1 MDGLRWRRS
10 VVITSSESYFRYTAF
25 LIVQSVKNIDEG
37 VSNVIGREFANAKEG
52 KKRRRAPES
61 SGIRRPWHVSMSTEC
76 VPNYATSVA
85 LGGIRFF
92 SDRERHEPLLTRSQ
106 NFVGRSV
113 AACSVY
119 SERSSLRNCTL
130 SHKHEESWQ
139 KASRVGLPSISFRL
153 LTFARVVQTTSSRR
167 VVSTRSIASS
177 IASHRWTLLGGTR
190 GKATRHQR
198 VLCAEQSARLFP
210 LRRDEWSVRRDGENR
225 TGPRVKV
232 INYFSNVFASQSVTR
247 LTFRFYVKP
256 RP

>member
-1 MDGLRWRRS
+1 MARIHVHGVCSKLRDKRCSRGNPLFQRPGEAR
-10 VVITSSESYFRYTAF
+10 TTLNPFP
-25 LIVQSVKNIDEG
+25 
-37 VSNVIGREFANAKEG
+37 EF
-52 KKRRRAPES
+52 
-61 SGIRRPWHVSMSTEC
+61 RRP
-76 VPNYATSVA
+76 
-85 LGGIRFF
+85 LGRRLFRI
-92 SDRERHEPLLTRSQ
+92 
-106 NFVGRSV
+106 
-113 AACSVY
+113 Y

-139 KASRVGLPSISFRL
+139 KASRVGFPSISFRL

-177 IASHRWTLLGGTR
+177 IAPHRWTLLGGTR